1 MTSFVFKC
9 EGQIAIDSRLR
20 LKTYTINVLGPVGIG
35 WLGGCHYQTKTDN
48 EPDTLQIVAVF

>member
-20 LKTYTINVLGPVGIG
+20 LKTYTIYVLGPVGID